1 MPDPATTTYL
11 GLPGYAYLWVLT
23 LLSCSLFGRQVLRYI
38 HVLREARKENRWDN
52 PARRLQ
58 LFAGNVLGQ
67 RRLLTEPL
75 AGAAHFVIFWA
86 FVLFAVSFAWNLVRG
101 LLPFLRIPWADEIRG
116 VGLALELF
124 AVLGLIALAVVAV
137 RRYIFTPPHL
147 ERSVDATIILALI
160 TLVLISSLSM
170 QILRVR
176 APELSLVLWWV
187 HMVTVLG
194 FLAYLPYSKHLHLL
208 AAPFGV
214 FFGSLRTGG
223 MPSASE
229 GAAMRQDFTWRQLFS
244 GLACAE
250 CGRCDRV
257 CPSVGSGYA
266 LSPKVLMRQ
275 VKDAVRT
282 SNGRQEPVP
291 LLGSAVK
298 PEEIWACTTCYA
310 CMERCPVF
318 NEHLPVV
325 IEMRRYLVLQGQA
338 DHRLQETLSHLARYG
353 NSFGASPRARAKW
366 TQGLGFRIKD
376 ARKEPV
382 DYLWFVGDYASFD
395 PRVIPSTRAMARV
408 LDFAGVNFGILYED
422 EQNAGNDLRR
432 IGEEGL
438 FEMLSEK
445 NQKSLALA
453 RFKQVVTTDP
463 HTYNALKNEYP
474 AIGGD
479 RRVIHSTE
487 LLAQLFRA
495 GILPVRYGVGHTLT
509 YHDPCYLGRYNEI
522 LQAPRRVL
530 GELGATLLE
539 LPRNRKNS
547 YCCGAGGGRIWM
559 EDTAGIKERPAEN
572 RVREAA
578 SLPGVHTLVV
588 TCPKDLVMFQDAIKT
603 TGLEG
608 QLFVKELSDLV
619 AQAVGMVERS
629 VAHAAA

>member
-1 MPDPATTTYL
+1 MLDPATTTYL

-23 LLSCSLFGRQVLRYI
+23 LLSCSLFGRRVLRYI

-52 PARRLQ
+52 PARRLK
-58 LFAGNVLGQ
+58 LFVVNVLGQ

-116 VGLALELF
+116 VAPALELF

-170 QILRVR
+170 QILKVR
-176 APELSLVLWWV
+176 APELSLALWWV

-214 FFGSLRTGG
+214 FFGSLRRGG

-282 SNGRQEPVP
+282 SNGRQKPVP
-291 LLGSAVK
+291 FLGNAVK

-318 NEHLPVV
+318 NEHLPLV
-325 IEMRRYLVLQGQA
+325 IEMRRYLVLQGQVE
-338 DHRLQETLSHLARYG
+338 HRLQEALSHLARYG

-408 LDFAGVNFGILYED
+408 LDFARVNFGILYED

-463 HTYNALKNEYP
+463 HTYNVLKNEYP

-495 GILPVRYGVGHTLT
+495 GKLPVRYGLGQTVT
-509 YHDPCYLGRYNEI
+509 YHDPCYLGRYNDV

-530 GELGATLLE
+530 SELGATLLE
-539 LPRNRKNS
+539 LPRNGKNS

-619 AQAVGMVERS
+619 AQAVGLVERK

>member
-1 MPDPATTTYL
+1 MLDPATTTYF
-11 GLPGYAYLWVLT
+11 GLPGYAYLWALT
-23 LLSCSLFGRQVLRYI
+23 LSSFSLFGRQVLRYI
-38 HVLREARKENRWDN
+38 NVLREARRETRWDN
-52 PARRLQ
+52 PARRLK
-58 LFAGNVLGQ
+58 LFVVNVLGQ

-75 AGAAHFVIFWA
+75 VGAAHFVIFWA

-101 LLPFLRIPWADEIRG
+101 LLPFLPIPWADDIR
-116 VGLALELF
+116 VIALALELF
-124 AVLGLIALAVVAV
+124 AVLGLVALAVVAV
-137 RRYIFTPPHL
+137 RRYIFTPPRL
-147 ERSVDATIILALI
+147 ERSIDATIILALI
-160 TLVLISSLSM
+160 ALVLVSSLSM
-170 QILRVR
+170 QLLKHR
-176 APELSLVLWWV
+176 APEFSLGLWWV

-214 FFGSLRTGG
+214 FFGSLRPGG

-229 GAAMRQDFTWRQLFS
+229 GASMRQDFTWRQLFS

-250 CGRCDRV
+250 CGRCDHV
-257 CPSVGSGYA
+257 CPSVGSGHA
-266 LSPKVLMRQ
+266 LSPKVLMRE
-275 VKDAVRT
+275 VKDAVRA
-282 SNGRQEPVP
+282 SNGRQKPVP
-291 LLGSAVK
+291 LLGDRVK

-318 NEHLPVV
+318 NEHLPLL
-325 IEMRRYLVLQGQA
+325 IEMRRYLVLQGQVE
-338 DHRLQETLSHLARYG
+338 HRLQETLSHLARYG

-382 DYLWFVGDYASFD
+382 DYLWFVGDYASYD
-395 PRVIPSTRAMARV
+395 PRVIPATRAMARV
-408 LDFAGVNFGILYED
+408 LEFAGVSFGILYED

-445 NQKSLALA
+445 NQKSLASA
-453 RFKQVVTTDP
+453 RFRQIVTTDP
-463 HTYNALKNEYP
+463 HTYNVLKNEYP
-474 AIGGD
+474 AIGRD

-487 LLAQLFRA
+487 LLAKLFRA
-495 GILPVRYGVGHTLT
+495 GKLPVRHSLGQTVT
-509 YHDPCYLGRYNEI
+509 YHDPCYLGRYNEV
-522 LQAPRRVL
+522 LEAPRRVL

-547 YCCGAGGGRIWM
+547 YCCSAGGGRIWM
-559 EDTAGIKERPAEN
+559 EDTPGVKERPAEN

-603 TGLEG
+603 TGLER
-608 QLFVKELSDLV
+608 QLFVKELSELV
-619 AQAVGMVERS
+619 AQAMGMMERS
-629 VAHAAA
+629 ESHVAA